1 MPAYDSRLTRQV
13 EPFRLPTGRRLPSAQ
28 RNPVVSVLNEIV
40 ATGIV
45 GLDEVLLGGV
55 PRQNNILVEGAPGTG
70 KTTLGLGFIHAGAAR
85 FNEPGVIVSF
95 ELEPDKLLRDARA
108 FELDLE
114 RHVKEGRVRI
124 LQTTPAV
131 LLSEFRSPDGA
142 FRNELTSIGAKRLLI
157 DGLTPLRL
165 YAEMH
170 DLPFRED
177 VHLLV
182 EGLTRLGVTTM
193 VTAERDDGSHHAH
206 PHERFVFDT
215 IIELSRHEAKRRVH
229 RALSVIKSRGQDYI
243 NGSHT
248 MRIESGAGVL
258 VYRRAQSR
266 PKILEEQP
274 TSKQRLST
282 GCPALDILL
291 DGGLYEGSI
300 TMATGI
306 SGTGKTVL
314 GVQYL
319 AAAVQAGKRALL
331 VTLDEHPQQLI
342 RNAATLGFDV
352 QRMIDEGAF
361 HIHYESPLELE
372 LDVHFDRVAKLVDE
386 LGIQCI
392 VFDSIAVYEMS
403 SPHEASDYLYAIAN
417 FVKGRLATAI
427 LNYESPELLGLSQI
441 SEELKGS
448 HLVDNIILLSYVE
461 ISTNLRRAIAVPKVR
476 GSANVQVTR
485 EYAIGMGGI
494 ALLDETPAETS
505 AVPQLPF
512 SSYYGL
518 LARSPSRRS
527 PAIDE
532 AISQG
537 KPIPEA
543 TPLPLEQPI

>member
-1 MPAYDSRLTRQV
+1 MSVLDEIV
-13 EPFRLPTGRRLPSAQ
+13 PTG
-28 RNPVVSVLNEIV
+28 I
-40 ATGIV
+40 T
-45 GLDEVLLGGV
+45 GLDEVLLGGI

-85 FNEPGVIVSF
+85 FDEPGVIVSF
-95 ELEPDKLLRDARA
+95 ELEPEKLLRDARA
-108 FELDLE
+108 FEMDLE
-114 RHVKEGRVRI
+114 RHVQEGRVRI

-142 FRNELTSIGAKRLLI
+142 FRAELASIGAKRLLI

-193 VTAERDDGSHHAH
+193 VTAECEDTGYATH

-215 IIELSRHEAKRRVH
+215 IIRMARHEAKRRVH
-229 RALSVIKSRGQDYI
+229 RTITVVKSRGQDFI

-248 MRIESGAGVL
+248 MRIESGAGVQ

-266 PKILEEQP
+266 PKVLEEQP
-274 TSKQRLST
+274 TSSERLSI
-282 GCPALDILL
+282 GCPALDLLL

-319 AAAVQAGKRALL
+319 TAAVAAGRRALL
-331 VTLDEHPQQLI
+331 VTLDEHPRQLI
-342 RNAATLGFDV
+342 RNAASLGFDL
-352 QRMIDEGAF
+352 QALIDDGKF

-372 LDVHFDRVAKLVDE
+372 MDVHFDRVAKLVEEMD
-386 LGIQCI
+386 IDCI

-417 FVKGRLATAI
+417 FVKGRLATAVF
-427 LNYESPELLGLSQI
+427 NYESPELLGLSQI

-476 GSANVQVTR
+476 GSANLQVTR
-485 EYAIGMGGI
+485 EYAIGSGGI
-494 ALLDETPAETS
+494 SLLDETPAESS

-527 PAIDE
+527 PVIDE

-537 KPIPEA
+537 KPMPEA
-543 TPLPLEQPI
+543 PALPLEQPT